1 MKKILILKTKNP
13 YAYPIVYGI
22 KKVEIIGQLKSDIN
36 LDDSIL
42 IMNEDDLIVGEVK
55 LQKLDYDK
63 RADLWYKYA
72 IDSLIS
78 YTDFNNSFSYKK
90 HKGFALKF
98 FKQKK
103 FDNPFL
109 LKDLNIEEKNM
120 EFINEQ

>member
-1 MKKILILKTKNP
+1 M
-13 YAYPIVYGI
+13 
-22 KKVEIIGQLKSDIN
+22 N

-42 IMNEDDLIVGEVK
+42 IMNEADLIVGEVK

-72 IDSLIS
+72 LNSLIS
-78 YTDFNNSFSYKK
+78 YAYFNKSFSYKK

-103 FDNPFL
+103 FEHPFL
-109 LKDLNIEEKNM
+109 LRYLNIEKKNYGVYK
-120 EFINEQ
+120 